1 MTMRRRRLGQ
11 GGEAAA
17 KRFLIGKGWRFEEA
31 NVRTSYGEIDLLFRD
46 RQTLVA
52 VEVKT
57 RRAASPEVV
66 TRQQL
71 ERVARS
77 LQFLAAGISYHGP
90 LRVDVVTV
98 CEGACELTRD
108 ATSTMLRS

>member
-1 MTMRRRRLGQ
+1 MTMRRQQLGR

-17 KRFLIGKGWRFEEA
+17 KRFLVKKGWRFEEA

-57 RRAASPEVV
+57 RRTESSEVV
-66 TRQQL
+66 TQRQL

-77 LQFLAAGISYHGP
+77 LQFLAAGISHQGP
-90 LRVDVVTV
+90 LRVDLVTV
-98 CEGACELTRD
+98 NQNQCELTPD
-108 ATSTMLRS
+108 VTAGLTQA